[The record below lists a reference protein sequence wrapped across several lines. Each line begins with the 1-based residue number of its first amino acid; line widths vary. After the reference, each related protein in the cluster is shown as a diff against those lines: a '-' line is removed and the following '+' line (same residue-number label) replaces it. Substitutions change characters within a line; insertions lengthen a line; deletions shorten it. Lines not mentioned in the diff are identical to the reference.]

1 MQIQTQMQ
9 IQIQMQMQ
17 IQVQTQTQMKMNN
30 LSLFTGPRV
39 QGGREEGRAVHPE
52 GEEVRRVLR
61 LQGQV
66 RRGRLQG
73 DVLRGDVLFKCGLKI
88 VTALCAAVLLMSD
101 VLQSDTNMRNL
112 S

>member
-1 MQIQTQMQ
+1 M
-9 IQIQMQMQ
+9 
-17 IQVQTQTQMKMNN
+17 
-30 LSLFTGPRV
+30 

-73 DVLRGDVLFKCGLKI
+73 DVLRGDVLLKI

>member
-1 MQIQTQMQ
+1 M
-9 IQIQMQMQ
+9 
-17 IQVQTQTQMKMNN
+17 
-30 LSLFTGPRV
+30 

-73 DVLRGDVLFKCGLKI
+73 DVLRGDVLLN
-88 VTALCAAVLLMSD
+88 VLPMSC
-101 VLQSDTNMRNL
+101 
-112 S
+112 